1 MVPGDKIRNKFNYL
15 EECFKQIKNCIQE
28 VNDAPEHEKNSKAAS
43 VRSLMDEVEKILE
56 KTIPKGIE
64 RLPDDL
70 KESYQAEKQDAEE
83 NYNILKEQLEAA
95 KNKSKFHF
103 LQLKT
108 FVDGR
113 NDELTI
119 DITTPKEQIIDIRNE
134 EELKE
139 SRERALEK
147 QRQKEIEIE
156 KEKQLQIES
165 KEGIDEV
172 QDILEYYD
180 QIIKELATIS
190 GINEETLRVAD
201 GIGQKLSEQTEQM
214 EIIQSKLDTLGDTMG
229 RAKNEMGTFLKGLA
243 TEKVKRKNLFFSH
256 LFFRSLLVLL
266 FVLLLFY

>member
-1 MVPGDKIRNKFNYL
+1 ML
-15 EECFKQIKNCIQE
+15 
-28 VNDAPEHEKNSKAAS
+28 
-43 VRSLMDEVEKILE
+43 
-56 KTIPKGIE
+56 
-64 RLPDDL
+64 
-70 KESYQAEKQDAEE
+70 
-83 NYNILKEQLEAA
+83 
-95 KNKSKFHF
+95 
-103 LQLKT
+103 
-108 FVDGR
+108 DGR

-147 QRQKEIEIE
+147 QRQKEIE
-156 KEKQLQIES
+156 KEQLQIES

-172 QDILEYYD
+172 EDILEYYD

-243 TEKVKRKNLFFSH
+243 TEKVTRKKICFFH
-256 LFFRSLLVLL
+256 TFFL
-266 FVLLLFY
+266 